1 MADLL
6 SIAILLIVVKPNWK
20 HLNSPIRTL
29 CTNLFLYIHH
39 CFSVPNILNYFVDKY
54 RTARAD
60 RFEAMYC
67 PFHAKFIAL
76 SRLRTVLLMLDLV
89 HLIRALANFACP
101 EECSS

>member
-1 MADLL
+1 
-6 SIAILLIVVKPNWK
+6 
-20 HLNSPIRTL
+20 
-29 CTNLFLYIHH
+29 
-39 CFSVPNILNYFVDKY
+39 
-54 RTARAD
+54 TARAD